1 MYIYIYMIFF
11 LYNVLKYKK
20 INNAMI
26 LFGYLYLLVWVWM
39 S

>member
-1 MYIYIYMIFF
+1 MIFF

-26 LFGYLYLLVWVWM
+26 LFGYLYLLV
-39 S
+39 